1 MSVVQF
7 FPGTSE
13 ERQHP
18 REQLVRTG
26 AEYMAIDVYAAFVLT
41 IFVFLT
47 TVISPFFRDR
57 SEWVKAK
64 GR

>member
-1 MSVVQF
+1 
-7 FPGTSE
+7 
-13 ERQHP
+13 
-18 REQLVRTG
+18 
-26 AEYMAIDVYAAFVLT
+26 MAIDVYAAFVLT